1 MTKENI
7 RGIVEKTIEKLA
19 KLGVEC
25 SDVEKLENM
34 FLDYPEDMLE
44 TMESTEIEATIID
57 IIAFGNYN
65 EKTNKWEATNDR
77 LFSFDVERFGG
88 AMYGDPLECLNALS
102 KGEFV
107 ISDVVEADWSVG
119 EETGNLP
126 IDFKINGEQYH
137 YDAKYNYDWFDTDIF
152 KYIAEIID
160 KESTER
166 HLHMIPIGPQSALL
180 FYETEEW
187 VAEFEKLF
195 WTL

>member
-7 RGIVEKTIEKLA
+7 RGIVEKTIEKLE

-25 SDVEKLENM
+25 SNVEKLEKM

-44 TMESTEIEATIID
+44 DMGVAEIEATIID
-57 IIAFGNYN
+57 IIAFGSYN
-65 EKTNKWEATNDR
+65 HEINKWETTNDS

-102 KGEFV
+102 KGEFI

-126 IDFKINGEQYH
+126 IDFKVNGKQYH

-160 KESTER
+160 KESTGR
-166 HLHMIPIGPQSALL
+166 HLHMTAAGPQSVLL
-180 FYETEEW
+180 FYERDEW